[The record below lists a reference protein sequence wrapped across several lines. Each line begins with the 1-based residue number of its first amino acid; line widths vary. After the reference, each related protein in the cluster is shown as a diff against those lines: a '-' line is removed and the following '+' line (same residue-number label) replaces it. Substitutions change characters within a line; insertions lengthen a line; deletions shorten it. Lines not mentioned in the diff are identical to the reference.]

1 MRRPLSRALTF
12 CVFSAFAFDAATI
25 AVAEGLDG
33 GRSHNTTA
41 SAASD
46 SRLNG
51 GYKFH
56 EGGWTYVH
64 LEGTP
69 RQIGF
74 QHGYLLAREIEDN
87 VHVYTVSAPH
97 ADGRPWSFFRET
109 GKNILWPHLDQEY
122 QEELKGIVEGLQAQG
137 STLDLWD
144 IVALNGELEISD
156 YYLPTLN
163 KKEGKPNPEAAVAP
177 GKCSAFVATGSATKD
192 GKIVIAHSNWSSY
205 AEGERWTMVFDIVP
219 STGQHILMDG
229 LPGVITS
236 QDDFGVNSSGL
247 MITETTL
254 PMAKGFDVNGIPEFD
269 RSRKAMQY
277 ATSIDEYAAIM
288 RKGNN
293 GGYANSWLIGD
304 RKTGEIGY
312 LELGLHQTPLTKKK
326 DGYFVSSNFSAD
338 PLLIRDD
345 TPGFNPNNP
354 ESSMN
359 ARHIRAEAFMKEHY
373 GRLDTALAEAYLS
386 DHEDS
391 YEHKTDAGK
400 RSLCG
405 HEDTSPVGEKVWDDP
420 PFSPG
425 GAVTGKV
432 MDSDLAAKLSFIGRA
447 GHPCGEDFLA
457 APFLARHPEFAWQKP
472 ILHDMKA
479 GPWTTFVAGEKK
491 ELQTGIATGSGVA
504 ATTMR

>member
-1 MRRPLSRALTF
+1 MRFAALCLLAAT
-12 CVFSAFAFDAATI
+12 SAAFAA
-25 AVAEGLDG
+25 
-33 GRSHNTTA
+33 SPQTA
-41 SAASD
+41 PD
-46 SRLNG
+46 PRLNNS
-51 GYKFH
+51 YKFN

-69 RQIGF
+69 EQVGF

-87 VHVYTVSAPH
+87 VQVYMVTATNS
-97 ADGRPWSFFRET
+97 DKRPWSFFREA
-109 GKNILWPHLDQEY
+109 GKNVLWPHLEGEY
-122 QEELKGIVEGLQAQG
+122 QDELKGIVEGLQAQG

-144 IVALNGELEISD
+144 IVALNGDIELSN
-156 YYLPTLN
+156 YYLPMLN
-163 KKEGKPNPEAAVAP
+163 AKEGKLNPPAAVAP

-192 GKIVIAHSNWSSY
+192 GKIVIAHSNWSPY
-205 AEGERWTMVFDIVP
+205 AEGERWTVVFDIVP
-219 STGQHILMDG
+219 ANGQHMLMDG

-236 QDDFGVNSSGL
+236 QDDFGVNASGL

-288 RKGNN
+288 RAGNN

-304 RKTGEIGY
+304 RKTGEIAY
-312 LELGLHQTPLTKKK
+312 LELGLHNTPLLRKK
-326 DGYFVSSNFSAD
+326 DGYFVSANFSAD
-338 PLLIRDD
+338 PALIRDD
-345 TPGFNPNNP
+345 TPGFDPNNP

-359 ARHIRAEAFMKEHY
+359 ARHIRAEQFVREHY
-373 GRLDTALAEAYLS
+373 GQLDTALAEAYLS
-386 DHEDS
+386 DHYDS

-405 HEDTSPVGEKVWDDP
+405 HEDRSPVGEKAWGSP
-420 PFSPG
+420 PYEPG

-432 MDSDLAAKLSFIGRA
+432 MDSDQAAKLSFTGRA

-457 APFLARHPEFAWQKP
+457 APFLAAHPEFAWQKP

-479 GPWTTFVAGEKK
+479 GPWTTFTGNEKAPAAVAEK
-491 ELQTGIATGSGVA
+491 
-504 ATTMR
+504 